1 MSIIENI
8 LIINYLYVFIIY
20 IAHLIRISEGLSG
33 FTIKELLT
41 LLIPFVFI
49 FCIVKLLL
57 IIIKENIN

>member
-1 MSIIENI
+1 MSIIENV

-20 IAHLIRISEGLSG
+20 MACLIRISEGLSG
-33 FTIKELLT
+33 FTIKELLL